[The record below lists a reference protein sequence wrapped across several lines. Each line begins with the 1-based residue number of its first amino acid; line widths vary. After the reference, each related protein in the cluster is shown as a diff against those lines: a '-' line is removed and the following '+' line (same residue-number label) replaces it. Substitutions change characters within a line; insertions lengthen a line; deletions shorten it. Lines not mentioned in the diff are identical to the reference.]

1 MNLATPPRNRLYE
14 WQKMVATHG
23 GAFSGSGRQAEPA
36 AELARLRCEL
46 ARVID
51 ERSILRK
58 PPRTFREES
67 T

>member
-1 MNLATPPRNRLYE
+1 MNLATPRNRLYE
-14 WQKMVATHG
+14 GQKMVVTHG

-46 ARVID
+46 ARVIE

-58 PPRTFREES
+58 PPRTFREKS